1 MSATNALVFVL
12 GMLLIAYPLYYLM
25 SKPNT
30 RKRQFLGLWLMF
42 FAVAALAW
50 PRGDTPLVTTCASLL
65 GVGGFGLYLDLFRRN
80 LMVLLPLVYGVILL
94 TWPEPLGLAALVLG
108 ALLTIASFG
117 VAVGFG
123 GELAAN
129 EDHHG

>member
-1 MSATNALVFVL
+1 MSATNTLVFVL

-25 SKPNT
+25 TKPNT

-50 PRGDTPLVTTCASLL
+50 PQGDTPVVTTCASAL
-65 GVGGFGLYLDLFRRN
+65 GVAGFGLYLNLFRRN
-80 LMVLLPLVYGVILL
+80 VIVLLPLVYGVILL
-94 TWPEPLGLAALVLG
+94 TWPEPLGLPALVLG
-108 ALLTIASFG
+108 AILAIVSFA
-117 VAVGFG
+117 VALGFG
-123 GELAAN
+123 HELPAH